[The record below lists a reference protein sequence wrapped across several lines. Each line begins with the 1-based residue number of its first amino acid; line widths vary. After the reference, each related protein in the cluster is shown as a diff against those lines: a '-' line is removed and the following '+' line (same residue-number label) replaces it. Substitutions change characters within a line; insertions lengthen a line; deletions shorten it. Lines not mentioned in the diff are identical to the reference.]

1 MPEFDLDH
9 IKKTWQQEVQPKYDS
24 QSIETMLNKSSRNYV
39 KFILWISIAEF
50 LLILGLNI
58 YYSFF
63 GDYSGSFIN
72 ILGKLGVKN
81 STELQANFA
90 HLYFVLK
97 TISLLLTG
105 VFVVLFYQK
114 YKKINVESNLKK
126 FILQIISFKKIVNT
140 FIIANIALLVV
151 FTAVL
156 TVFTFRILAQQNIHL
171 SHPTLIGF
179 ITGII
184 GMTLISTVL
193 IWLYYRVVYGIVMKR
208 LEGNLKDLQNMEM
221 LD

>member
-171 SHPTLIGF
+171 SHLTLIGF

-208 LEGNLKDLQNMEM
+208 LEGNLNELQNMER